1 MDLSNLSMSS
11 KCAVEKYDLH
21 GGHGHGPAPVAPSIP
36 GPPHFFMQQTAASGH
51 PLDSCILPIARGLLG
66 GIHDLNSMS
75 AVHN

>member
-1 MDLSNLSMSS
+1 
-11 KCAVEKYDLH
+11 
-21 GGHGHGPAPVAPSIP
+21 
-36 GPPHFFMQQTAASGH
+36 MQQTAASGH